1 MLRDTEEGAD
11 GEKTEAVGEARVQGE
26 RRKYAGG
33 AKTNGVEDSCGLCPR
48 EDVSGS
54 FNS

>member
-26 RRKYAGG
+26 RKYAGG
-33 AKTNGVEDSCGLCPR
+33 AKYGVEDSCGLCPR